1 MIKISDIAWYYD
13 VPESFVDDVFSLVK
27 GYKFNQEKSDNDCY
41 VFSNS
46 KKDIYFDSLQ
56 EIVDISISED
66 EKCLELALH
75 LGIISLDEYYQIL
88 DSKEEE
94 FVGSYW
100 DMRINEVREGVI

>member
-56 EIVDISISED
+56 EVVDISISED
-66 EKCLELALH
+66 EKCLKKALN

-100 DMRINEVREGVI
+100 DMRINEAMEGVI